1 MKLRNGVYEDFKQF
15 ISNRR
20 VFAFGA
26 SKLLTD
32 FVYNNTSLE
41 FEENIFKIVD
51 NDKNKV
57 GKNIVL
63 GIKNLEIISL
73 DQLKNVFSEKDV
85 LIITTCY
92 YAQIVEQLS
101 AIREFDNVDCFI
113 LEYVLDTY
121 KEMKDVAYFFNKHKN
136 KENLIPKKIHYCWFG
151 NSEIPDK
158 EKRCIESWYKMCPDY
173 EIIRWDE
180 SNYDIT
186 KNRYMLDAYRQKKWG
201 FVPDYARL
209 DIIYENGGIYLD
221 TDVEIIK
228 PLDSLLHF
236 EGFAGFESKDY
247 IAFGLGF
254 GAIKGND
261 IVKYLLDDYI
271 NLTFIDSKGNM
282 NLKASP
288 VLQTEA
294 LQKLGFCR
302 NNSLQE
308 INGFVFLPNEFL
320 CGLSFLSGLPRVTEN
335 TFTIHHYSAS
345 WITNKAKLEKMEQT
359 KFRDKYNSQIIP
371 I

>member
-1 MKLRNGVYEDFKQF
+1 MKLRNGAYEDFQRF
-15 ISNRR
+15 ISGRR
-20 VFAFGA
+20 IFAFGA
-26 SKLLTD
+26 SGFLSD
-32 FVYNNTSLE
+32 FVQKNSLSG
-41 FEENIFKIVD
+41 FEKNIFRIVD

-57 GKNIVL
+57 GKVITL
-63 GIKNLEIISL
+63 GESKLKIISV
-73 DQLKNVFSEKDV
+73 DQLKSIFSKEDIFV
-85 LIITTCY
+85 ITTCY

-101 AIREFDNVDCFI
+101 EIHDFDDVECFI

-121 KEMKDVAYFFNKHKN
+121 KGIGDVTNFFDAHKGN
-136 KENLIPKKIHYCWFG
+136 ESTIPKKIHYCWFG
-151 NSEIPDK
+151 NGEIPDK

-173 EIIRWDE
+173 EIVKWDE

-186 KNRYMLDAYRQKKWG
+186 KNQYMLDAYRAKKWG
-201 FVPDYARL
+201 FVPDFARL

-228 PLDSLLHF
+228 PLDPLLQF
-236 EGFAGFESKDY
+236 EGFAGFESKSY
-247 IAFGLGF
+247 VAFGLGF
-254 GAIKGND
+254 GAIKGNKM
-261 IVKYLLDDYI
+261 VKYLLDDY
-271 NLTFIDSKGNM
+271 NHLSFIDFDGNI

-294 LQKLGFCR
+294 LQKLGLCR

-308 INGFVFLPNEFL
+308 IDGFVFLPNEFL
-320 CGLSFLSGLPRVTEN
+320 CGRSFLSGLPRITEN

-345 WITNKAKLEKMEQT
+345 WITNTAKIGKLEQT
-359 KFRDKYNSQIIP
+359 RFRDKYNPQIIS